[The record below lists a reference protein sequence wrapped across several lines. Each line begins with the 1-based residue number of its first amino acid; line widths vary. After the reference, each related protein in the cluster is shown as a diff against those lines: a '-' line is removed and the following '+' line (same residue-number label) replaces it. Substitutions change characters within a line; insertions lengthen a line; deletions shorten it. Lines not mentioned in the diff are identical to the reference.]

1 MDFPNQSIPIA
12 ADPASLCTVFDE
24 ACRYDIRATL
34 PVVVQT
40 LCKAALSLVMLFVAT
55 YLFTSCRFHMTS
67 GHDSRFRGKEPPTL
81 PYWIPY
87 VGNAWSMVTDPHK
100 FYEKTLSKRP
110 DNGPVTMRLGPISMY
125 LIFGAE
131 NIQAIFRNSRS
142 LSFEHMQLRIAEKV
156 KGLPPSDTAKL
167 GLDDS
172 GSGSVPLNDQRGDE
186 RIWHNLHGI
195 YLKNLTERSAVDFL
209 TRKFVQEFAK
219 QLDSLSWT
227 QNTTGLYSFLQEYQF
242 NASTI
247 TLAGPRILNYGKD
260 SMNKQQ
266 KQVKFSDTFWEYDAA
281 FMTLMQGM
289 PRFLCRKGWAA
300 RDRTLEATKM
310 WLREAT
316 EAAETAQNKDA
327 DPEWDENFGHRLVR
341 ERNAELVKYGIS
353 FDGRA
358 AMHMGLIWAINANAV
373 PMTAYILFEL
383 ARDPALLQRIRAE
396 LRVGGVFAGSLT
408 DIDIAALVKLP
419 LLNSVYSE
427 CLRLRSSIPISRRLR
442 EDVVIDGYTLRKDSF
457 LLAPSWLSHI
467 NEAVWAPRPSRSHTS
482 LPMDSKTYNDLP
494 GAREF
499 WAERFLYLEAT
510 RTKVKLGDYCPYG
523 GGSVICPG
531 RFFAKHEI
539 LAAVAMVVTRFDLDF
554 QGYTMLDGTTPSE
567 RGPGMEKA
575 ECRGIVS
582 LDRDMRVNLRR
593 RGVF

>member
-1 MDFPNQSIPIA
+1 MDLSNQSVA

-24 ACRYDIRATL
+24 ACQYDIRSSL
-34 PVVVQT
+34 PVLVQT
-40 LCKAALSLVMLFVAT
+40 LCKAALSVAMLFVAT
-55 YLFTSCRFHMTS
+55 YLFTSCRFHLTS
-67 GHDSRFRGKEPPTL
+67 GHDSRFKGKEPPTL

-87 VGNAWSMVTDPHK
+87 LGNAWSMVTDPHS
-100 FYEKTLSKRP
+100 FYEETLSKRP

-131 NIQAIFRNSRS
+131 NVQAIFRNSRS

-156 KGLPPSDTAKL
+156 KGLPTSDKAKL

-186 RIWHNLHGI
+186 RIWHNLHNI

-209 TRKFVQEFAK
+209 TRKFVVEFAK
-219 QLDSLSWT
+219 QIDALPWKQT
-227 QNTTGLYSFLQEYQF
+227 TTGLYAFLQQYQ
-242 NASTI
+242 
-247 TLAGPRILNYGKD
+247 GKAE
-260 SMNKQQ
+260 N
-266 KQVKFSDTFWEYDAA
+266 QVQFSDTFWEYDAA

-289 PRFLCRKGWAA
+289 PRFMCRKGWAA

-316 EAAETAQNKDA
+316 EAANHSQDKHA
-327 DPEWDENFGHRLVR
+327 DPDWDESFGHRLVR

-396 LRVGGVFAGSLT
+396 LRAGGVFVGSLT
-408 DIDIAALVKLP
+408 EIDIAALVKLP

-442 EDVVIDGYTLRKDSF
+442 DDVVIDGYTLKKDSF

-467 NEAVWAPRPSRSHTS
+467 NEAVWAPRSCSSGPSE
-482 LPMDSKTYNDLP
+482 KTYNNTP
-494 GAREF
+494 GAQEF

-510 RTKVKLGDYCPYG
+510 KTKIKLGDYCPYG

-539 LAAVAMVVTRFDLDF
+539 LAAVAMVVTRFDLGF
-554 QGYTMLDGTTPSE
+554 EGYTLLDGTTPSQ
-567 RGPGMEKA
+567 RGPGMENA

-582 LDRDMRVNLRR
+582 LDRDMRVTMRR
-593 RGVF
+593 RDVF